1 MKNIDWKFM
10 LTIVNTVLSALVLV
24 LVMVKL

>member
-10 LTIVNTVLSALVLV
+10 LTVVNTVLSALVLV